1 MPRIAPLLRSAADPK
16 TGATLDA
23 VKAQLGTV
31 PNLFSTLAHSPS
43 ALNAYLG
50 LSETLSKGVLTA
62 RQREIIALAVGQANA
77 CQYCVSAH
85 TALGK
90 KAGLTEEETR
100 SARSGRSED
109 KLEGAIAALA
119 VQIVQHRGNVTDGEL
134 AAAASA
140 GVSEAMT
147 LEIVAHVAMHIL
159 SNYANNL
166 AHTEVDFP
174 RVAI

>member
-1 MPRIAPLLRSAADPK
+1 
-16 TGATLDA
+16 
-23 VKAQLGTV
+23 
-31 PNLFSTLAHSPS
+31 
-43 ALNAYLG
+43 
-50 LSETLSKGVLTA
+50 
-62 RQREIIALAVGQANA
+62 
-77 CQYCVSAH
+77 
-85 TALGK
+85 
-90 KAGLTEEETR
+90 LTEEETR

-134 AAAASA
+134 VAAASA

-147 LEIVAHVAMHIL
+147 LEIVAHVAMHIF